1 MQLYPIL
8 LTKNYKR
15 LEAHLFEL
23 KIMEKRWFASKHDL
37 FV

>member
-15 LEAHLFEL
+15 LKTHLFEL
-23 KIMEKRWFASKHDL
+23 KITEKESFASKHDL

>member
-23 KIMEKRWFASKHDL
+23 KNHGKKVVCLKA
-37 FV
+37 